1 MSCARET
8 VRMSA
13 LTLVHV
19 IISLIAIVAG
29 IIVAQGLITADRHER
44 STLVYMVTI
53 LLTSLTG
60 FLFPFN
66 GVTPGI
72 LFGIITVLIFIPTA
86 LARYRFQM
94 AGIWR
99 LVFVIGS
106 LVMHYLNCVVL
117 IVQSF
122 QKIPAL
128 NALVPQGNEPPLL
141 VVQAVLLIAFLIVGL
156 LSVRRFRPHI
166 VGA

>member
-1 MSCARET
+1 
-8 VRMSA
+8 MSA

-29 IIVAQGLITADRHER
+29 IIVAQGFITADRHER

-72 LFGIITVLIFIPTA
+72 IFGVITVLIFIPTA
-86 LARYRFQM
+86 IARYKFRM
-94 AGIWR
+94 AGLWR
-99 LVFVIGS
+99 LVFIIGA
-106 LVMHYLNCVVL
+106 LLMHYLNWVVL

-128 NALVPQGNEPPLL
+128 NGLAPLGNEPPLL
-141 VVQAVLLIAFLIVGL
+141 AVQAVLLIAFLIVGF
-156 LSVRRFRPHI
+156 LSVRRFHPHSLD
-166 VGA
+166 A

>member
-1 MSCARET
+1 
-8 VRMSA
+8 
-13 LTLVHV
+13 
-19 IISLIAIVAG
+19 
-29 IIVAQGLITADRHER
+29 
-44 STLVYMVTI
+44 MVTI

-72 LFGIITVLIFIPTA
+72 IFGIVSVLIFIPTA
-86 LARYRFQM
+86 LARYKFQM

-128 NALVPQGNEPPLL
+128 NALAPQGNEPPLL
-141 VVQAVLLIAFLIVGL
+141 AVQAVLLIAFLIVGL
-156 LSVRRFRPHI
+156 LSVRRFHPHI
-166 VGA
+166 LGA

>member
-1 MSCARET
+1 MSCAREI
-8 VRMSA
+8 VHMSA
-13 LTLVHV
+13 LTWIHV

-29 IIVAQGLITADRHER
+29 VIVAQGLIAGDRHER

-72 LFGIITVLIFIPTA
+72 IFGIISVLIFIPTA
-86 LARYRFQM
+86 LARYKFQM
-94 AGIWR
+94 TGIWR
-99 LVFVIGS
+99 LVFIVGS
-106 LVMHYLNCVVL
+106 LFMHYLNCIVL

-128 NALVPQGNEPPLL
+128 NALAPQGNEPPLL
-141 VVQAVLLIAFLIVGL
+141 AVQAVLLIAFLIVGL

-166 VGA
+166 LGV

>member
-1 MSCARET
+1 MST
-8 VRMSA
+8 
-13 LTLVHV
+13 LTLIHV
-19 IISLIAIVAG
+19 IISLIAVAAG
-29 IIVAQGLITADRHER
+29 IIVAQGLIAADRHER
-44 STLVYMVTI
+44 STFVYMVTI

-72 LFGIITVLIFIPTA
+72 IFGVITVLIFIPTA
-86 LARYRFQM
+86 IARYKFHM

-99 LVFVIGS
+99 LVFIIGS
-106 LVMHYLNCVVL
+106 LFMHYLNCVVL

-128 NALVPQGNEPPLL
+128 KALAPQGNELPLL
-141 VVQAVLLIAFLIVGL
+141 VVQAALLVAFLIVGF
-156 LSVRRFRPHI
+156 LSVRRFRPHSL
-166 VGA
+166 GT

>member
-1 MSCARET
+1 MST
-8 VRMSA
+8 
-13 LTLVHV
+13 LTLIHV
-19 IISLIAIVAG
+19 IISLIAILAG
-29 IIVAQGLITADRHER
+29 IVVVHGLITVRRHAR

-72 LFGIITVLIFIPTA
+72 VFGIVTVLVFIPTA
-86 LARYRFQM
+86 IARYGLQM

-99 LVFVIGS
+99 LVFVAGS
-106 LVMHYLNCVVL
+106 LFMLYLNCVVL
-117 IVQSF
+117 VVQSF

-128 NALVPQGNEPPLL
+128 NAIAPLGNEPPLL
-141 VVQAVLLIAFLIVGL
+141 AVQTVLLGAFLIVGV
-156 LSVRRFRPHI
+156 LSLRRFRPNI
-166 VGA
+166 LGV

>member
-1 MSCARET
+1 
-8 VRMSA
+8 MSA
-13 LTLVHV
+13 LTLIHV
-19 IISLIAIVAG
+19 VISLIAIVAG
-29 IIVAQGLITADRHER
+29 IVVAEGLISVKRHER

-72 LFGIITVLIFIPTA
+72 MFGIITVLLFIPTA
-86 LARYRFQM
+86 IARYKLQM

-99 LVFVIGS
+99 LVFIVGS
-106 LVMHYLNCVVL
+106 LLMLYLDCVVL

-122 QKIPAL
+122 QKIPSL
-128 NALVPQGNEPPLL
+128 NALAPMGNEPPLL
-141 VVQAVLLIAFLIVGL
+141 AVQTVLLVAFLIVGF
-156 LSVRRFRPHI
+156 LSVRRFRPQLLG
-166 VGA
+166 V

>member
-1 MSCARET
+1 
-8 VRMSA
+8 MSA
-13 LTLVHV
+13 LTWIHV
-19 IISLIAIVAG
+19 IISLIAILSG
-29 IIVAQGLITADRHER
+29 IIVTQGLITADRHER

-72 LFGIITVLIFIPTA
+72 IFGVITVLIFIPTA
-86 LARYRFQM
+86 IARYKFQM

-99 LVFVIGS
+99 FVFIVGS

-128 NALVPQGNEPPLL
+128 NALAPQGNEPLL
-141 VVQAVLLIAFLIVGL
+141 LAIQAALLIAFLIAGL
-156 LSVRRFRPHI
+156 LSVRRFRPQI

>member
-1 MSCARET
+1 
-8 VRMSA
+8 MSA

>member
-1 MSCARET
+1 MSGL
-8 VRMSA
+8 M
-13 LTLVHV
+13 LIHV

-29 IIVAQGLITADRHER
+29 VIVAEGLISVKRHER

-72 LFGIITVLIFIPTA
+72 LFGIITVLLFIPTA
-86 LARYRFQM
+86 IARYKQRM
-94 AGIWR
+94 AGVWR
-99 LVFVIGS
+99 LVFIVGS
-106 LVMHYLNCVVL
+106 LLMLYLNCVVL

-122 QKIPAL
+122 QKIPFL
-128 NALVPQGNEPPLL
+128 NALAPTGNEPPILAVQTVLL
-141 VVQAVLLIAFLIVGL
+141 VAFLIVGF
-156 LSVRRFRPHI
+156 LSVRRFRPSLLRI
-166 VGA
+166 